1 LYASYLFFWIGVL
14 LLEMP
19 EAIIRSGKCLL
30 TRWERA
36 GKRALEV
43 NSVDVTSEI
52 LVQSKSLRIGAAS
65 YVASEGAVVCSGVLS
80 VGY

>member
-1 LYASYLFFWIGVL
+1 ML
-14 LLEMP
+14 LLEVP
-19 EAIIRSGKCLL
+19 EAVIRSGKYIP

-43 NSVDVTSEI
+43 NGVNVTSEI

-65 YVASEGAVVCSGVLS
+65 YVASEGAAVCSGMLS
-80 VGY
+80 VGH

>member
-1 LYASYLFFWIGVL
+1 ML
-14 LLEMP
+14 LLEVP
-19 EAIIRSGKCLL
+19 EAILRSGKCFP
-30 TRWERA
+30 TRWEMA

-43 NSVDVTSEI
+43 KGVDVTSEI

-65 YVASEGAVVCSGVLS
+65 YVASEGPVVCSGVLS

>member
-1 LYASYLFFWIGVL
+1 ML

-19 EAIIRSGKCLL
+19 EAVIRSGKCLP
-30 TRWERA
+30 TRWKRA

-43 NSVDVTSEI
+43 NGVDVTSEI
-52 LVQSKSLRIGAAS
+52 LVQSKSLRIGAAN

-80 VGY
+80 IGY

>member
-1 LYASYLFFWIGVL
+1 ML
-14 LLEMP
+14 LLKVP
-19 EAIIRSGKCLL
+19 EAIIRSGKCLP
-30 TRWERA
+30 TRWEKA

-43 NSVDVTSEI
+43 NGVDVTSEI

-65 YVASEGAVVCSGVLS
+65 YIASRGAVVCSGVLS